1 MSSVRTM
8 LAAAAVVAI
17 ASTLP
22 VRASDPPP
30 LPAVAMP
37 AAVKP
42 TAPNQQP
49 TRIWTPGPPRTPL
62 TRAELDG
69 FTLSG
74 ALYSDLARSS
84 EVGDAETF
92 GGATDSSSNL
102 SVESLSGGP
111 IRVTNDAYLD
121 VEPSTTATTVFGTQY
136 SVSAWIKYGPPQKY
150 ASIYYAYTT
159 NFSSFTTGQLS
170 IPAGYTRSADPQ
182 TAVNPYT
189 GGIAGKRVY
198 VAGLLHNGNF
208 TDISAIGVWRTDTG
222 GATWSG
228 PTIVEMRSNHY
239 LLDRPAI
246 AVSTHPNTLGYV
258 YVAYVSVNE
267 YDRTQNA
274 LVVER
279 STDGGLSFGTP
290 VVISIGRVTAPDLVV
305 DSNTGKLY
313 VFWLDNT
320 NQRIVVA
327 SSTDYGISFGWYEQ
341 VTGPYYLG
349 PTIYPGV
356 PAQTCALARFHY
368 QSGRVIVTWMGY
380 SAETGSME
388 VYYSYKPCTSNC
400 NAWGWRNAIQVN
412 DNSTNDQFMPAI
424 DFNSAGN
431 VVIAFYDRRDDPQ
444 NKKYHEYYA
453 YLNVDGVRLEP
464 NTRITS
470 SQSDPTLISTVAGAD
485 AFFIGDYQSLWD
497 WSYSFGERAVPAFVT
512 VPGPDNGEVNL
523 ARIVY

>member
-37 AAVKP
+37 AAVRP

-189 GGIAGKRVY
+189 GG
-198 VAGLLHNGNF
+198 
-208 TDISAIGVWRTDTG
+208 
-222 GATWSG
+222 TWSG

-313 VFWLDNT
+313 VFWSDNT

-327 SSTDYGISFGWYEQ
+327 SSTDYGISFGSYEQ

-400 NAWGWRNAIQVN
+400 NAWGWRNPIQVN

-444 NKKYHEYYA
+444 NIKYHEYYA
-453 YLNVDGVRLEP
+453 YLNVDGARLEA
-464 NTRITS
+464 NTRITTTP
-470 SQSDPTLISTVAGAD
+470 SDPTDIHATAGAVVD
-485 AFFIGDYQSLWD
+485 FIGDYQSLWD
-497 WSYSFGERAVPAFVT
+497 WTYSFGERGIPAFTT
-512 VPGPDNGEVNL
+512 VVGSDNGEVDL
-523 ARIVY
+523 ARITY